1 MKTFEQFLV
10 KEGVNNKEISL
21 LKESLQSEW
30 TPELEYKVDIAL
42 EEFISQYQNEDGS
55 WDLERL
61 DNQMTNEGIMGT
73 IFGGLAGFALGKSVG
88 KTIAKILGIK
98 NEKGVM
104 YKMLTSRIVGAA
116 LGAAL
121 GSRL

>member
-1 MKTFEQFLV
+1 MKTFEQFLL
-10 KEGVNNKEISL
+10 KEGVNNEELFL
-21 LKESLQSEW
+21 LKESLQTEW

-42 EEFISQYQNEDGS
+42 EEFVNQYQNEDGS
-55 WDLERL
+55 WDIERL

-88 KTIAKILGIK
+88 KTIGRVLGLK
-98 NEKGVM
+98 EKGTL
-104 YKMLTSRIVGAA
+104 YKLMTSRVVGAA

-121 GSRL
+121 GSRI

>member
-1 MKTFEQFLV
+1 MKTFEEFLIT
-10 KEGVNNKEISL
+10 EGVDSEELSL
-21 LKESLQSEW
+21 LKESLQTEW

-42 EEFISQYQNEDGS
+42 EEFVNQYQNEDGS
-55 WDLERL
+55 WDIERL

-88 KTIAKILGIK
+88 KTIGRVLGLK
-98 NEKGVM
+98 EKGTL
-104 YKMLTSRIVGAA
+104 YKLMTSRVVGAA

-121 GSRL
+121 GSRI